1 MRRKRIAILAKYPI
15 WLIDETLPGKSNHYA
30 VWLSALHKSFEMWQ
44 DEEIHWITLWKG
56 IRAPRIYSTK
66 NQHFHVLPCGSRM
79 LAQYLSYYPDRW
91 RISRYLKKLSPD
103 LVHAWGT
110 EECYGLCAM
119 DYPGR
124 KLLSVQGLLT
134 ACAERASIEPFE
146 IRQSRFEKKIFNRI
160 PHITTESQW
169 ARERVLELAPQANI
183 QLFEYAVENEFFTT
197 ERRISETP
205 CCLVLSSNTPVK
217 NIPLA
222 IKAFSSP
229 ELRHIKLY
237 MAGVRPG
244 AYQELP
250 DNIIPLGYVN
260 RTQVAELLSET
271 WCFIH
276 PSLADTG
283 PTALKE
289 ARTMGVAAVATSDC
303 GAKDYICIEKSGFI
317 IDSNNAQ
324 QLIEAV
330 LKITRDRDTAV
341 SMGMY
346 DRDRCRRLLS
356 EEAMSTKLR
365 RIYSEILKD

>member
-30 VWLSALHKSFEMWQ
+30 VWLSALHKSFETWQ
-44 DEEIHWITLWKG
+44 DTDIHWITMSKG
-56 IRAPRIYSTK
+56 IRTLRTYSTK
-66 NQHFHVLPCGSRM
+66 NQHFHVLPCGSRA
-79 LAQYLSYYPDRW
+79 LAQSLFYYPDRW
-91 RISRYLKKLSPD
+91 RIGRYLKKLSPD

-134 ACAERASIEPFE
+134 ACAERAPIVPFE
-146 IRQSRFEKKIFNRI
+146 VRQSRFEKKIFNNVC
-160 PHITTESQW
+160 HITTESQW

-197 ERRISETP
+197 ERRVSETP
-205 CCLVLSSNTPVK
+205 CCLMLSSNTPVK

-229 ELRHIKLY
+229 ELKHIKLY

-244 AYQELP
+244 SYPNLP
-250 DNIIPLGYVN
+250 DNIITLGYVN
-260 RTQVAELLSET
+260 RQQVTKLLSET
-271 WCFIH
+271 WCFVH

-289 ARTMGVAAVATSDC
+289 ARTMGVAAVVSSDC
-303 GAKDYICIEKSGFI
+303 GAKDYVSMGKSGYI
-317 IDSNNAQ
+317 IDPGNVQ
-324 QLIEAV
+324 QLIDAV
-330 LKITRDRDTAV
+330 LKITKDRDTAI

-346 DRDRCRRLLS
+346 DRERCRSILS

-365 RIYSEILKD
+365 RIYSNLLDN